1 MNDFGTFVR
10 QQQEPLRR
18 FLLSLCGGDLQLA
31 DDLAQESFIKAYVS
45 FHTFGSRSRI
55 STWLFRIAYNT
66 FIDWTRK
73 RKGETSLP
81 ACLTFSAKQQ
91 KRSGISQET
100 ETGKGHFWPWGQ
112 QYPSH
117 AWYSES
123 DCPPLPASAEHIPP
137 AKEQHQKRI
146 HMLRSPAYRH
156 IQPQHTDDYRAIC
169 HIAAEGD

>member
-10 QQQEPLRR
+10 HQQEPLRR

-73 RKGETSLP
+73 RKGETSGLEEAGAVP
-81 ACLTFSAKQQ
+81 SDETPEKQFGNEELYLAIGRLSVHE
-91 KRSGISQET
+91 KAVTLLFYMEDRPIREISEI
-100 ETGKGHFWPWGQ
+100 TGMNANTVKSHLSRARMHLKG
-112 QYPSH
+112 YL
-117 AWYSES
+117 SEKGGRQ
-123 DCPPLPASAEHIPP
+123 I
-137 AKEQHQKRI
+137 
-146 HMLRSPAYRH
+146 
-156 IQPQHTDDYRAIC
+156 
-169 HIAAEGD
+169 